1 MRVKDE
7 TMLDKIDEE
16 IMQDEVNDE
25 YKSYIAGQ
33 RTPKTC
39 NKPKSHETMSF
50 IEDLAQVIPN
60 APTFSRQSHIKKA
73 RSVIMLSFFPKVYH
87 LVNKFG
93 EQFLYQQ

>member
-39 NKPKSHETMSF
+39 NKPKNHETMSF
-50 IEDLAQVIPN
+50 IEELAQVMPN
-60 APTFSRQSHIKKA
+60 APAFSRQSDIKI
-73 RSVIMLSFFPKVYH
+73 V
-87 LVNKFG
+87 
-93 EQFLYQQ
+93 